1 MTAIMRAYNSTSCQ
15 RRFVIASV
23 KANGTRWNVYL
34 SDSKKTE
41 TFVAKEG
48 ARAYLERTVASR
60 VPVQALFFKA
70 GSGGEELEEVWFY
83 EPDQRRKLS
92 VSIIGDANA

>member
-1 MTAIMRAYNSTSCQ
+1 MSKT
-15 RRFVIASV
+15 FVIASV

-48 ARAYLERTVASR
+48 TGYV
-60 VPVQALFFKA
+60 
-70 GSGGEELEEVWFY
+70 GC
-83 EPDQRRKLS
+83 LS
-92 VSIIGDANA
+92 VSMTGHCCQHGKKVDQQYFRQWPAAYTRWPSKFVL